1 MKRLCAALLLLSTA
15 LPAMAWT
22 RAADQRIAVKSA
34 ELAPPDLRL
43 IISKYNK
50 EYLRGVDDALATE
63 GTDIH
68 RRRLRERIDV
78 QTRGIVKMIRTN
90 QPMAAVVGELGNLS
104 HLVGDANNPFHIGD
118 DDAAARVDFEQ
129 YFERRLARFAP
140 VFYGLDTNL
149 VLSSYLDKMF
159 ARTTRFSPLMAEEY
173 SRGNGATFDDRS
185 TAFGVASV
193 CYSHAITDNVNI
205 FYFIWK
211 AAGGSVRTPP
221 ILTHAN

>member
-1 MKRLCAALLLLSTA
+1 MKRLGAALLLLSTA

-22 RAADQRIAVKSA
+22 KAADQRIAVKSA

-43 IISKYNK
+43 IIRKYNK

-68 RRRLRERIDV
+68 RRRLRERIDE
-78 QTRGIVKMIRTN
+78 QARGIVTMIRTN
-90 QPMAAVVGELGNLS
+90 QPMSAVVGELGNLS

-118 DDAAARVDFEQ
+118 DDAASRIDFEQ

-149 VLSSYLDKMF
+149 VLNTYLDKMF
-159 ARTTRFSPLMAEEY
+159 KRTTRFSPLMAEEY
-173 SRGNGATFDDRS
+173 SRGSGATFDDRS

-205 FYFIWK
+205 YYFIWK

-221 ILTHAN
+221 RLTHAN

>member
-1 MKRLCAALLLLSTA
+1 MKRLAAALLFLSIA
-15 LPAMAWT
+15 APAVAWT
-22 RAADQRIAVKSA
+22 RASDQRIATKSA

-43 IISKYNK
+43 ILNKYRK

-68 RRRLRERIDV
+68 RRRLRERIDA

-90 QPMAAVVGELGNLS
+90 QPMSLVAGELGNLS

-118 DDAAARVDFEQ
+118 DDAAARTDFEQ

-140 VFYGLDTNL
+140 VFYGLDSNL
-149 VLSSYLDKMF
+149 VLERYLDKMF
-159 ARTTRFSPLMAEEY
+159 TRTTRLGPLMSEEY

-193 CYSHAITDNVNI
+193 CYSHAITDTVNLY
-205 FYFIWK
+205 YFIWRS
-211 AAGGSVRTPP
+211 AGGSVRR
-221 ILTHAN
+221 

>member
-1 MKRLCAALLLLSTA
+1 MKRLGAALLLLSTA

-68 RRRLRERIDV
+68 RRRLRERIDE

-90 QPMAAVVGELGNLS
+90 QPMSAVVGELGNLS

-118 DDAAARVDFEQ
+118 DDAASRVDFEQ

-149 VLSSYLDKMF
+149 VLNSYLDKMF

-205 FYFIWK
+205 YYFIWK
-211 AAGGSVRTPP
+211 AAGGSVRIPP
-221 ILTHAN
+221 RLTHAN

>member
-1 MKRLCAALLLLSTA
+1 MKRLAAALLFLSIA
-15 LPAMAWT
+15 APAMAWT
-22 RAADQRIAVKSA
+22 RAADQRIAAKSA

-43 IISKYNK
+43 VIKKYNN
-50 EYLRGVDDALATE
+50 EYLRGVDEALATE

-68 RRRLRERIDV
+68 RRRLREGIDA

-90 QPMAAVVGELGNLS
+90 QPMSLVVGELGNLS

-118 DDAAARVDFEQ
+118 DDAAARIDFEQ

-140 VFYGLDTNL
+140 VFYGLDRHF
-149 VLSSYLDKMF
+149 VLNTYLDKMF
-159 ARTTRFSPLMAEEY
+159 TRTTRLGPLMSEEY

-193 CYSHAITDNVNI
+193 CYSHAITDTVNLY
-205 FYFIWK
+205 YFIWK
-211 AAGGSVRTPP
+211 EAGGSIRR
-221 ILTHAN
+221 

>member
-1 MKRLCAALLLLSTA
+1 MKRLGAALLLLSTA
-15 LPAMAWT
+15 LPAVAWT
-22 RAADQRIAVKSA
+22 KAADQRIAVKSA

-50 EYLRGVDDALATE
+50 EYLRGVDDALASE

-68 RRRLRERIDV
+68 RRRLRERIDE

-90 QPMAAVVGELGNLS
+90 QPMSAVVGELGNLS

-118 DDAAARVDFEQ
+118 DDAASRIDFEQ

-149 VLSSYLDKMF
+149 VLNTYLDKMF
-159 ARTTRFSPLMAEEY
+159 KRTTRFSPLMAEEY

-205 FYFIWK
+205 YYFIWK
-211 AAGGSVRTPP
+211 AAGGSVRVPP
-221 ILTHAN
+221 RLTHAN

>member
-1 MKRLCAALLLLSTA
+1 MKRLAVALLFLLIA

-22 RAADQRIAVKSA
+22 RASDERIAKKSA

-43 IISKYNK
+43 IINK
-50 EYLRGVDDALATE
+50 FHDEYLRGVDEALATE

-68 RRRLRERIDV
+68 RRRLRERINE
-78 QTRGIVKMIRTN
+78 QTHGIVKMIRTN
-90 QPMAAVVGELGNLS
+90 QPMSAVVAELGSLS

-140 VFYGLDTNL
+140 VFYGLDRNF
-149 VLSSYLDKMF
+149 VPSNYLDKMF
-159 ARTTRFSPLMAEEY
+159 ARTTRFSPLMTEEY
-173 SRGNGATFDDRS
+173 GRGNGSTFDDRS

-193 CYSHAITDNVNI
+193 CYSHAITDTVN
-205 FYFIWK
+205 FYYFIWK
-211 AAGGSVRTPP
+211 EAGGSVRPP
-221 ILTHAN
+221 RNLHAN